1 MEGENRTLELTKE
14 PRFKLYFVDLAGSE
28 RAGQYALNGLQL
40 REGANINRS
49 LFTLGRVVAAL
60 ARGRCE
66 HVPYRDSTLTR
77 LLQDAITGASARAFM
92 VATLNPAH
100 AAESLS
106 TLRYA
111 QNYSSLQSAFAARIP
126 QLHLA
131 VRDAQRWLM
140 KAQSEFA
147 AASALISEASG
158 IEFTEGSLREDL
170 VRPNRD
176 AKRAFA
182 RHYDGTNS

>member
-1 MEGENRTLELTKE
+1 MS
-14 PRFKLYFVDLAGSE
+14 LYVILRVAVNPLLGSVQ
-28 RAGQYALNGLQL
+28 G
-40 REGANINRS
+40 
-49 LFTLGRVVAAL
+49 
-60 ARGRCE
+60 
-66 HVPYRDSTLTR
+66 H
-77 LLQDAITGASARAFM
+77 
-92 VATLNPAH
+92 
-100 AAESLS
+100 
-106 TLRYA
+106 
-111 QNYSSLQSAFAARIP
+111 
-126 QLHLA
+126 
-131 VRDAQRWLM
+131 WLM